1 MTRFKN
7 IFIAVFAYVC
17 SFYLCRKQNATVTN
31 GSTVAIIHTG
41 KLGDMVCA
49 TPMIQ
54 ALVSAQQGFVC
65 CVASNSINKEILAHN
80 TSVGQFIVWPKSLFE
95 KVKSLRRVKPNVVCI
110 TTPNF
115 DSLVAAI
122 FSGAHKIIAPNVVG
136 GYSPYMTI
144 AYRILLSRVVH
155 VPFFMNEYVPQQY
168 INLLAP
174 LGIISQ
180 DTTKKVFYS
189 NEALKFAQIIIKKD
203 HNRAI
208 GLALGAGNDI
218 KQWPIKKFVE
228 LTRELLRRNIT
239 DIVYIFGGAKEKDI
253 IQDFRNHFSTQELE
267 RIISVS
273 DVSIDELKA
282 CISRLDLF
290 VGVDTGPIYIA
301 EAFNIPL
308 VDIIGPVSEK
318 EQPPQGP
325 NARLVYLRDRK
336 KPEIHIMNSR
346 VYNVAEAR
354 RQIEEI
360 TVEMVLKAIDELLP
374 KSL

>member
-1 MTRFKN
+1 MHRLYN
-7 IFIAVFAYVC
+7 LILCCAAYVY
-17 SFYLCRKQNATVTN
+17 SLTYTRSNKALDEAKVLIF
-31 GSTVAIIHTG
+31 HTG
-41 KLGDMVCA
+41 KLGDTICI

-54 ALVSAQQGFVC
+54 ALAQSSHKFKC
-65 CVASNSINKEILAHN
+65 IVAGSSINKEVLEYHPY
-80 TSVGQFIVWPKSLFE
+80 VHEYIVVRSEIIEQIKFLKKERPQII
-95 KVKSLRRVKPNVVCI
+95 CI

-115 DSLVAAI
+115 KSLIVAL
-122 FSGAHKIIAPNVVG
+122 FSRASLIVAPQVVG
-136 GYSPYMTI
+136 GYSPYMTLG
-144 AYRILLSRVVH
+144 YRFLLQRVIKI
-155 VPFFMNEYVPQQY
+155 PFAMNEYAPQQY
-168 INLLAP
+168 LNLLKP
-174 LGIISQ
+174 LGVESIDIQKHIYYSKQ
-180 DTTKKVFYS
+180 AEGTAHNLIQKK
-189 NEALKFAQIIIKKD
+189 LGGK
-203 HNRAI
+203 AI

-228 LTRELLRRNIT
+228 LTRELLKRNTT

-253 IQDFRNHFSTQELE
+253 IQDFRNYFSAQELE

-301 EAFNIPL
+301 EALNIPL

-360 TVEMVLKAIDELLP
+360 TVEMVLAAIDELI
-374 KSL
+374 K

>member
-1 MTRFKN
+1 MHRLYNLILCCAAYMYSFTYTRSDKALDGAKVL
-7 IFIAVFAYVC
+7 IF
-17 SFYLCRKQNATVTN
+17 
-31 GSTVAIIHTG
+31 HTG
-41 KLGDMVCA
+41 KLGDTICI

-54 ALVSAQQGFVC
+54 ALVQSRHKFK
-65 CVASNSINKEILAHN
+65 CVVAGSSINKEVLEHHPY
-80 TSVGQFIVWPKSLFE
+80 VHDYIVVRQGIIEQIKF
-95 KVKSLRRVKPNVVCI
+95 LRKEHPQIICI
-110 TTPNF
+110 TTPNLK
-115 DSLVAAI
+115 SLIAALFSRASFIVA
-122 FSGAHKIIAPNVVG
+122 PEVVG
-136 GYSPYMTI
+136 GYSPYMTLG
-144 AYRILLSRVVH
+144 YRFLLTRVTK
-155 VPFFMNEYVPQQY
+155 VPFVMNEYTPQQY
-168 INLLAP
+168 LNLLKP
-174 LGIISQ
+174 LGIESV
-180 DTTKKVFYS
+180 DTQKHIYYS
-189 NEALKFAQIIIKKD
+189 KQAEDTAHRLIQNKSGGKT
-203 HNRAI
+203 I

-218 KQWPIKKFVE
+218 KQWPIKNFVE
-228 LTRELLRRNIT
+228 LTRELLKQNTT

-253 IQDFRNHFSTQELE
+253 IQDFRNHFSTKELE

-374 KSL
+374 KIL